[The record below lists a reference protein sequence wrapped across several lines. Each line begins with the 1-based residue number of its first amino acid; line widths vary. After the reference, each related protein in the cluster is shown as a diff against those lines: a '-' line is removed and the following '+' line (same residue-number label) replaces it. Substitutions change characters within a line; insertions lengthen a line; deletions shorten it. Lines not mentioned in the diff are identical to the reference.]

1 MTPQRADATN
11 IDHRHDFDV
20 IVIGGGSPGEHCAA
34 AIAAGGLRVAL
45 VERELLGGECSYWAC
60 IPSKTLLRPGE
71 AVAAARDVPGAAQAV
86 TGTIDVADALAWRN
100 FMVSDYD
107 DAGGSAWARGAGIEV
122 IRGHGRLAGPHA
134 VTVGEETYKAEHVV
148 LATGSDPLIP
158 PLPGLS
164 DLPGVW
170 TSREVTSLTQI
181 PRRLLVL
188 GAGATGVEMS
198 QALARMGASLALV
211 DGAEH
216 VLSREPR
223 PLGEAVGQALAAD
236 GIELHLGQHASAAR
250 RDGDEFVLDFPDG
263 TQLRGDRLLVATGR
277 RPRVNGIGL
286 ETVGIDAD
294 PRGITVDARM
304 SAGEGVWAIGDVTGQ
319 WLLTHVGKYQGRVV
333 ATNILGQRREVDYAA
348 VPRAVFCDPQAAAV
362 GAADGAFIATASLA
376 EVARTATYTRAYDTR
391 PGFLTL
397 ISDGQRLTGAYAV
410 GPEAGEWLQQATLA
424 VRARVPLPVLFDV
437 IQPFPTFSE
446 AYLNALRDLERQMTP
461 DRQPSAQAAPVA
473 STSIP

>member
-1 MTPQRADATN
+1 MTTQRPDVRN
-11 IDHRHDFDV
+11 LVHGHDFDA

-86 TGTIDVADALAWRN
+86 TGSIDVAAALAWRD

-107 DAGGSAWARGAGIEV
+107 DSGGTVWARGAGIEV
-122 IRGHGRLAGPHA
+122 IRGHGRLAGPHTVA
-134 VTVGEETYKAEHVV
+134 VGDDTYTAQHIII
-148 LATGSDPLIP
+148 ATGSDPLIP

-170 TSREVTSLTQI
+170 TNREVTSVTEI
-181 PRRLLVL
+181 PRRLVVL

-198 QALARMGASLALV
+198 QALARMGASVALV
-211 DGAEH
+211 DGAEF

-223 PLGEAVGQALAAD
+223 ALGEAIGRALEAD
-236 GIELHLGQHASAAR
+236 GIELHLGQHASAVR
-250 RDGDEFVLDFPDG
+250 RHRGEFVLDFPDG

-277 RPRVNGIGL
+277 RPRVDELGL
-286 ETVGIDAD
+286 ETVGIDTD
-294 PRGITVDARM
+294 PRGISVDARM
-304 SAGEGVWAIGDVTGQ
+304 SAGEGLWAIGDVTGQ

-333 ATNILGQRREVDYAA
+333 ASNILGQRREVDYTA

-362 GAADGAFIATASLA
+362 GAADGAFTATASLS
-376 EVARTATYTRAYDTR
+376 EVARTATYSRAYDTR

-397 ISDGQRLTGAYAV
+397 ISDGQRLTGAFAV
-410 GPEAGEWLQQATLA
+410 GPEAGEWLQQSTLA
-424 VRARVPLPVLFDV
+424 IRARVPLPELFDV

-446 AYLNALRDLERQMTP
+446 VYLNALRALEHQMTP
-461 DRQPSAQAAPVA
+461 NQQPSAEAAPVV
-473 STSIP
+473 